1 MKDASKGR
9 KTKFRIS
16 TLDSRNDMKFK
27 SLQARHKL
35 FISQKK
41 NKQTNKRS
49 LRPMKLVTKLPK
61 PLFLTSPKD
70 EFNKS

>member
-27 SLQARHKL
+27 SLQAQHKL
-35 FISQKK
+35 FISQK
-41 NKQTNKRS
+41 NKQTNK
-49 LRPMKLVTKLPK
+49 
-61 PLFLTSPKD
+61 
-70 EFNKS
+70 